1 SASLFAVFTY
11 IKPYLTDVSGL
22 STAAVTWVLLLFGAG
37 MTIGNIIG
45 GRLADWKLMP
55 TVVGTLLLLALLFV
69 AFTEFGAIATVAV
82 GIVFLWGL
90 LVFVVVPPLQIR
102 VVEAASE
109 GPNLAATLN
118 QGAFNVGNA
127 SGAWIG
133 GVALSW
139 GVSYANLPLV
149 GAVLALLA
157 ASVAVLLR
165 SLDGPLSSRRDSR
178 RQHVGITRILRDQ
191 PLFLPLSQQARV
203 RMIGGIGLAAAEK
216 DLRAMLNRIWAFV
229 ESQ

>member
-1 SASLFAVFTY
+1 LAGIGLTSVAAIAWLVPSDVAEPSGGGLHGELRVLGKLQVWLAMLIAALASASLFAVFTY
-11 IKPYLTDVSGL
+11 IKPYLIEVSGL

-37 MTIGNIIG
+37 MTIGNSIG

-55 TVVGTLLLLALLFV
+55 TVIGTLLLLAVLFV
-69 AFTEFGAIATVAV
+69 GFMEFGAIASVAI

-90 LVFVVVPPLQIR
+90 LIFVVVPPLQIR

-133 GVALSW
+133 GVALSL

-149 GAVLALLA
+149 GAALALLA
-157 ASVAVLLR
+157 VIVAVL
-165 SLDGPLSSRRDSR
+165 SQTLDRRMP
-178 RQHVGITRILRDQ
+178 VAQ
-191 PLFLPLSQQARV
+191 P
-203 RMIGGIGLAAAEK
+203 AE
-216 DLRAMLNRIWAFV
+216 
-229 ESQ
+229 